1 MTVIWE
7 QLKIMQERT
16 LSNNAEERIPALSS
30 DLIKSTGIVAMK
42 DWLIWLE
49 RLDLNVSIMPG
60 CSID

>member
-1 MTVIWE
+1 
-7 QLKIMQERT
+7 MQERT
-16 LSNNAEERIPALSS
+16 RSNNAEERIPALSS